1 MFALLDEM
9 AKRYRANEYREKEL
23 EISFRDYVIS
33 LNEMRK
39 TENMKRI
46 KHTG

>member
-1 MFALLDEM
+1 M

-39 TENMKRI
+39 TEKYE
-46 KHTG
+46 KDKAFL